1 MQEISKCMVFFTV
14 SVPTEQLNPAIQ
26 GTIANSIDSTHQH
39 GHTEGRDLLQKTL
52 ANADQSRSARQLLEF
67 PKKEV
72 VALERK
78 PNKSF
83 QTLQTSH
90 HNNIIHNFGFVY
102 IIYTYIYIYQIYNH
116 ICIMYPKNSQLLPVF
131 PWSKCSNMA
140 PHFCGA
146 GASRAAVSTDTV
158 RKVCDSFRSLQP
170 GSCARLAG
178 LRVIL
183 RFGQIGIPMDFSNE
197 AKF

>member
-1 MQEISKCMVFFTV
+1 MEKF
-14 SVPTEQLNPAIQ
+14 PKN
-26 GTIANSIDSTHQH
+26 
-39 GHTEGRDLLQKTL
+39 K
-52 ANADQSRSARQLLEF
+52 LLEF
-67 PKKEV
+67 PKQEV

-78 PNKSF
+78 PSKSF

-102 IIYTYIYIYQIYNH
+102 IIYIYHYIYNIYQIYNH
-116 ICIMYPKNSQLLPVF
+116 TCIMYPKTPNFSPVF
-131 PWSKCSNMA
+131 PWSKMSWAMA

-170 GSCARLAG
+170 GSCTRAG
-178 LRVIL
+178 RTKGDSNGFLN
-183 RFGQIGIPMDFSNE
+183 NE